1 MAKEQTGT
9 RERVR
14 QKVQEPSMYK
24 VIMHN
29 DDFTTME
36 FVVEVLRSVFF
47 KSQAEAEQLM
57 LKVHRSGAAI
67 VGLYTYDIA
76 TSKVDKAT
84 RMAREQGFPF
94 RLTCEKDGGGFS

>member
-1 MAKEQTGT
+1 MAKEQRETAGRLKT
-9 RERVR
+9 RLE
-14 QKVQEPSMYK
+14 EPNMYK

-36 FVVEVLRSVFF
+36 FVVEVLKSVFF
-47 KSQAEAEQLM
+47 KSQADAENLM
-57 LKVHRSGAAI
+57 MQVHRSGSAI

-76 TSKVDKAT
+76 TSKVMKAT

-94 RLTCEKDGGGFS
+94 KLTCEKD